1 MKVVSGI
8 AELRA
13 ARAELPHPIGLA
25 PTMGY
30 LHAGHLSLVEAA
42 YEQCAS
48 VIVTIFVNPT
58 QFGPNEDF
66 TSYPRDTERDLKLLE
81 PYADLVFIP
90 ATETIYPAGF
100 ASFVDIGPIAE
111 RLEGAARPGHFRG
124 VATVVAKLFNLTQP
138 DRAYFGQKDAQQVL
152 VIKQMTGDLDFS
164 LEIVV
169 RPTVREP
176 DGLALSS
183 RNVYL
188 NPDERRSAT
197 ALSRALFAIRDRW
210 RAGEKGCRP
219 LIALGHE
226 IIAREQS
233 VRMEYLSIADIA
245 TLRELERIENAA
257 LVSLA
262 ARVGKTRLIDN
273 VLLDGSGRET
283 F

>member
-1 MKVVSGI
+1 MRIVGGI
-8 AELRA
+8 ADLRT
-13 ARAELPHPIGLA
+13 ARAVLSHPIGLV

-42 YEQCAS
+42 REQCAS

-58 QFGPNEDF
+58 QFGPSEDLAR
-66 TSYPRDTERDLKLLE
+66 YPRDLERDLKLLK
-81 PYADLVFIP
+81 PYADLVFAP
-90 ATETIYPAGF
+90 STETIYPTGF
-100 ASFVDIGPIAE
+100 ASYVDVGSIAE

-138 DRAYFGQKDAQQVL
+138 DRAYFGQKDAQQAL
-152 VIKQMTGDLDFS
+152 VIKQMARDLNFP

-188 NPDERRSAT
+188 SPDERRSAT
-197 ALSRALFAIRDRW
+197 VLSRALFAIRDCW

-219 LIALGHE
+219 LIELGRE
-226 IIAREQS
+226 IIAREPA
-233 VRMEYLSIADIA
+233 VHLEYLSIADVT
-245 TLRELERIENAA
+245 TLRELERIEDAT

-273 VLLDGSGRET
+273 VLLDRSGHET